1 MADTFYEVDFKL
13 FYLCF
18 FWLKL
23 AVSIFLCFFKL
34 WLSAVHAL
42 EKSNQRVPVSNNF
55 PPPEKLCRSVFSFWE
70 LIEKRTKC
78 QDAIIFPSQQTFIL
92 LWRRFWMESRRAK
105 ALKEIPSQSRTKYH
119 LRDERNTIS
128 KANEIPSQSRTKYH
142 RRAELKYNLIAFVSE
157 LLGHEFATR
166 LKSLF
171 EKHK

>member
-1 MADTFYEVDFKL
+1 
-13 FYLCF
+13 
-18 FWLKL
+18 
-23 AVSIFLCFFKL
+23 
-34 WLSAVHAL
+34 
-42 EKSNQRVPVSNNF
+42 
-55 PPPEKLCRSVFSFWE
+55 
-70 LIEKRTKC
+70 
-78 QDAIIFPSQQTFIL
+78 
-92 LWRRFWMESRRAK
+92 MESRRAK

>member
-55 PPPEKLCRSVFSFWE
+55 PPSEKLCRSVFSFWE

-119 LRDERNTIS
+119 
-128 KANEIPSQSRTKYH
+128 

-157 LLGHEFATR
+157 MLGHGFATK
-166 LKSLF
+166 LKSFQLKLRD
-171 EKHK
+171 EVWEA